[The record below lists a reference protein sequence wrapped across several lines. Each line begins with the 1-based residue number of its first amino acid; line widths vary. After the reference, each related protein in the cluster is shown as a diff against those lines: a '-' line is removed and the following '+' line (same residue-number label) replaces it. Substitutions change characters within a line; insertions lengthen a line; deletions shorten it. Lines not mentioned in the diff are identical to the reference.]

1 MSIDDFVCLACFVGT
16 PVAIL
21 ALPYILTFFGY

>member
-1 MSIDDFVCLACFVGT
+1 MTLDDFVCIACFVAV
-16 PVAIL
+16 PAFIL